1 MRIYSFIFFI
11 LISIQSLKADVTEYV
26 FLQWN
31 CSETLLLE
39 GELVTSNTRY
49 EKQFQFPFDNVVNV
63 SLSNEIYI
71 PLSDCENNYFHTLHI
86 TNPSQ
91 LEFSQGLERRQ
102 RKLHVSIFPF
112 KQIDGVWHKLL
123 YTSLEFE
130 KKPIAIKKRGASN
143 SVLSQG
149 DWYRVGVEI
158 DGVHEITY
166 SDLQSL
172 GIDVVNIDPDMIQLF
187 GRPAGML
194 PLLNNEER
202 VEDLQELAIQVE
214 GSSDGQFNN
223 NDKVVFYGQSP
234 NKWEYD
240 SIEGLFKH
248 QVHYFSDF
256 TFYFLRVNYE
266 QGLRVQ
272 DAAVVTQPEN
282 VVVNSFNDYAFRES
296 EEINLI
302 KSGRK
307 WYGDSFGFTSKRN
320 FDFSFPNCDGPIY
333 LKSVF
338 ATAVPAPYSSV
349 YSIDLNGELV
359 SISAPGTNG
368 SYTFASIT
376 SAQNQFLSASDIDI
390 SIQFSSSYPG
400 AEVGLII

>member
-130 KKPIAIKKRGASN
+130 KKPIAIKKE
-143 SVLSQG
+143 VLP
-149 DWYRVGVEI
+149 I
-158 DGVHEITY
+158 
-166 SDLQSL
+166 
-172 GIDVVNIDPDMIQLF
+172 LF
-187 GRPAGML
+187 
-194 PLLNNEER
+194 
-202 VEDLQELAIQVE
+202 
-214 GSSDGQFNN
+214 
-223 NDKVVFYGQSP
+223 
-234 NKWEYD
+234 
-240 SIEGLFKH
+240 
-248 QVHYFSDF
+248 
-256 TFYFLRVNYE
+256 
-266 QGLRVQ
+266 
-272 DAAVVTQPEN
+272 
-282 VVVNSFNDYAFRES
+282 
-296 EEINLI
+296 
-302 KSGRK
+302 
-307 WYGDSFGFTSKRN
+307 
-320 FDFSFPNCDGPIY
+320 
-333 LKSVF
+333 
-338 ATAVPAPYSSV
+338 
-349 YSIDLNGELV
+349 
-359 SISAPGTNG
+359 
-368 SYTFASIT
+368 
-376 SAQNQFLSASDIDI
+376 
-390 SIQFSSSYPG
+390 
-400 AEVGLII
+400 